1 MHDEVEII
9 TTRGVESQFPIT
21 RIYEYE
27 ENIED
32 LITNSKPKEVER
44 NNEIWLLLTYLNYLD
59 LSTREIIQNKLNI
72 RNDIIYKSVL
82 DWPSRQKRCLPT
94 PLEPDN
100 LLK

>member
-44 NNEIWLLLTYLNYLD
+44 NNEI
-59 LSTREIIQNKLNI
+59 
-72 RNDIIYKSVL
+72 
-82 DWPSRQKRCLPT
+82 
-94 PLEPDN
+94 
-100 LLK
+100 